1 MLRFW
6 IEVIVWMTQS
16 MQTDSHGTPY
26 LWVKLKNFTYITGNI
41 GSNLRLTLTIDGQKT
56 SIEGTGEKLDKT
68 LYEKSL
74 SGLSDLPITS
84 MIVEEDKHE
93 DSSTITLDKEGKIL
107 VVPVQTKL
115 EEIQKNLEE
124 EGSFVPAVISQQP
137 YAFEQFVEEK
147 RGNQYTEDA
156 TFAIILSWTALLSAD
171 WTDEERKKTQVRP

>member
-1 MLRFW
+1 MRQGLRFQDISRERLSCRSSCERHILLFTSKYSGSKERQRANKNFFQTVRKMLRFW

-16 MQTDSHGTPY
+16 MQTDSHGTSY

-93 DSSTITLDKEGKIL
+93 DSSTITLDKEGKTL
-107 VVPVQTKL
+107 K
-115 EEIQKNLEE
+115 
-124 EGSFVPAVISQQP
+124 F
-137 YAFEQFVEEK
+137 
-147 RGNQYTEDA
+147 
-156 TFAIILSWTALLSAD
+156 
-171 WTDEERKKTQVRP
+171 